1 MKKYIVIDEEVLV
14 RLVEGK
20 YVEGSLH
27 RDEWTG
33 AITFRAYNRQPRGK
47 RVRDKMIIQLENGWL
62 KESPKRIKFFNSVN
76 KKQDVVAIDHAM
88 KRELKTAM
96 RAFLGDQL
104 VELLKE
110 EEKEVIYKEI
120 KTTGQLF
127 LEGEGIE

>member
-1 MKKYIVIDEEVLV
+1 MKKYIEIPMEVLE
-14 RLVEGK
+14 RLVNGK

-33 AITFRAYNRQPRGK
+33 AITFKAYNRQPKGK
-47 RVRDKMIIQLENGWL
+47 KTPDKIICQLESGWL

-76 KKQDVVAIDHAM
+76 KDLDYATIDHVM
-88 KRELKTAM
+88 KRELRTAL
-96 RAFLGDQL
+96 RALLGEQL

-110 EEKEVIYKEI
+110 DGDVEEDI

-127 LEGEGIE
+127 LESEGIE